1 MQAHPDDH
9 IARAQRP
16 LLLPWA
22 VLVVLL
28 AAGGWYYWQFH
39 TPPVDAAS
47 TVPTPV
53 PHIIQPTPPPAT
65 TPTAP
70 SVTKQPLPPPA
81 TPAEVAATEPPAQ
94 TPADAPPL
102 PPLDDSDTAIRT
114 EASNLTDAALASA
127 LAGQWQGDNL
137 LRRFVAFVANLAEGK
152 LDAKTS
158 PVAPPKGRFAVSPNA
173 PLQMTPASQARFD
186 TLVHIITHID
196 PARCAASYQRHY
208 PLLHAAYAELGEKK
222 TFHSVMLTAIDK
234 LLATPEPATEPEL
247 IPADKG
253 LYRYA
258 SPALEALP
266 AAQKPMIRMGRENA
280 RELKKWLRQV
290 RAAILQAPG

>member
-9 IARAQRP
+9 IARARRP
-16 LLLPWA
+16 NLLPWA
-22 VLVVLL
+22 ILLVLL
-28 AAGGWYYWQFH
+28 AAGGYYWQFH
-39 TPPVDAAS
+39 AAPAVSISTAPAPP
-47 TVPTPV
+47 PR
-53 PHIIQPTPPPAT
+53 IIQPISPPEAAPAT
-65 TPTAP
+65 PVAAEP
-70 SVTKQPLPPPA
+70 PLPPPA
-81 TPAEVAATEPPAQ
+81 TPTEVAATEPPAQ
-94 TPADAPPL
+94 TPTDAPPL

-114 EASNLTDAALASA
+114 EASSLTDAALANA
-127 LAGQWQGDNL
+127 LASQWQGDNL

-158 PVAPPKGRFAVSPNA
+158 PVAPPKGRFAVSPNV

-186 TLVHIITHID
+186 TLVHIITRID

-247 IPADKG
+247 VPAEKG

-280 RELKKWLRQV
+280 RELKSWLRQV
-290 RAAILQAPG
+290 RAAILTTPD